1 MARGIEKAFIGQI
14 QCAIFSLKLFSKFY
28 VERGTGCDAS
38 LIKTVQFNKQLL
50 RFASFPL
57 PIYSYRVFHSNL
69 ILIIKQTLTL

>member
-57 PIYSYRVFHSNL
+57 PNGREYFIQ
-69 ILIIKQTLTL
+69 ILY